1 MQDIFRAEI
10 SCILYKWGLPMK
22 KRLKDYFP
30 QIRTREEVMNDIRIS
45 PVSAYQFDQ
54 WRRNFRKN
62 SWISAPEPGVLK

>member
-1 MQDIFRAEI
+1 
-10 SCILYKWGLPMK
+10 MK

-30 QIRTREEVMNDIRIS
+30 KIRTREEVMNDIRIS

-62 SWISAPEPGVLK
+62 SWISAPETGVLK